1 MTSAGHTSIFGFKPI
16 IVSLRCQAALR
27 AASIRV
33 VAPGCKMQDTRH
45 EQRNVNEWCEAICPQ
60 RTGGK
65 APMMTREIVI
75 PKMID
80 PSGLQVRERELPP
93 LGPSDVLIAMEATGV
108 SYAEVAMLRGRYPG
122 QPAFPFVPGYDVVGR
137 VIGVGADVNPA
148 LTGKRVATITET
160 GAWADLVIRPQHEL
174 VIVPEELDP
183 AEVDTLVVNGVT
195 AYKMLHRAA
204 KVRAEQTI
212 VVLGAGGGVGTMLVQ
227 LARLAGVN
235 VIGTCK
241 SAQRAAVEAL
251 GARVVDYT
259 RELVL
264 EDVRALAPDGVDAVF
279 DHVGG
284 ESLRSSFVML
294 RPGGILVCYGN
305 IQASKK
311 TTSTWLAFLE
321 FFVLKALWSFR
332 PGGRKMTFFDV
343 WGRGTF
349 GADRMFRPARFWREF
364 HADLGHLLGL
374 LSAGQL
380 QAHVAHRVP
389 LLRAAEAMAEHKAGG
404 FTGKIVLLGT
414 AVGAR
419 ALSGARSEN

>member
-1 MTSAGHTSIFGFKPI
+1 MSNATS
-16 IVSLRCQAALR
+16 
-27 AASIRV
+27 V
-33 VAPGCKMQDTRH
+33 VTH
-45 EQRNVNEWCEAICPQ
+45 
-60 RTGGK
+60 
-65 APMMTREIVI
+65 EIVV
-75 PKMID
+75 PEMTE
-80 PSGLQVRERELPP
+80 PSGLQVRERQLPP

-108 SYAEVAMLRGRYPG
+108 SYAEIAMLRGRYRG

-137 VIGVGADVNPA
+137 VIGFGANVNPA
-148 LTGKRVATITET
+148 LSGKRVATITET
-160 GAWADLVIRPQHEL
+160 GAWAELVIRPEHEL
-174 VIVPEELDP
+174 VIVPDDLDP
-183 AEVDTLVVNGVT
+183 AEVDTLIVNGVT
-195 AYKMLHRAA
+195 AYKMLHRVA
-204 KVRAEQTI
+204 KVRAGQRI

-241 SAQRAAVEAL
+241 PAQRAAVEAL

-259 RELVL
+259 RERVL

-305 IQASKK
+305 MEASKK
-311 TTSTWLAFLE
+311 TTATWVAFLG
-321 FFVLKALWSFR
+321 FFALKALWSFR
-332 PGGRKMTFFDV
+332 PGRRTMTFFDV

-374 LSAGQL
+374 LSAGKL

-389 LLRAAEAMAEHKAGG
+389 LLRAAEAMAMHKAGG
-404 FTGKIVLLGT
+404 FTGKIVLEGKVTSRAGRASFGCSTPSSSAPQRT
-414 AVGAR
+414 ALR
-419 ALSGARSEN
+419 